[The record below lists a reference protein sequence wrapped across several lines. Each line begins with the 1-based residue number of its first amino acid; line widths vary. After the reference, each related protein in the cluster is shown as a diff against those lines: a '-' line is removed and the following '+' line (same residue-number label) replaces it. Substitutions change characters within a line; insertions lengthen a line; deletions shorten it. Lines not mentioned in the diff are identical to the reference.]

1 MNASPHFRYYLAL
14 VLLVLLGLAIRVQNG
29 ADVTSLPAQSTA
41 LVATHQPLMLAK
53 TR

>member
-1 MNASPHFRYYLAL
+1 MNTSSHFRYYLAL

-29 ADVTSLPAQSTA
+29 ADVTAAPSETTA
-41 LVATHQPLMLAK
+41 AADNPPLVLAK

>member
-29 ADVTSLPAQSTA
+29 ADVTSAPGQATADAGNPA
-41 LVATHQPLMLAK
+41 LMLAK

>member
-14 VLLVLLGLAIRVQNG
+14 ALLVLLGLAIRVQNG
-29 ADVTSLPAQSTA
+29 ADVTSLSELPTA
-41 LVATHQPLMLAK
+41 SAAAHPPLMLAK